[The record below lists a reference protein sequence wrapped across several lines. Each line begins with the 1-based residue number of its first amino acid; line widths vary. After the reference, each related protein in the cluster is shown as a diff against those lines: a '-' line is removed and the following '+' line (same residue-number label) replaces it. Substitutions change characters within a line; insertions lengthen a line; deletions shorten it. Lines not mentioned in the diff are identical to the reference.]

1 MPRLFISILAKRLN
15 IVVVASVDCMS
26 SISAF
31 VSITGEHVTN
41 LGVALIEHPT
51 ILSEYEK

>member
-15 IVVVASVDCMS
+15 LVVVASVDCMS

-31 VSITGEHVTN
+31 VSITGDHVTN
-41 LGVALIEHPT
+41 LVLH
-51 ILSEYEK
+51 